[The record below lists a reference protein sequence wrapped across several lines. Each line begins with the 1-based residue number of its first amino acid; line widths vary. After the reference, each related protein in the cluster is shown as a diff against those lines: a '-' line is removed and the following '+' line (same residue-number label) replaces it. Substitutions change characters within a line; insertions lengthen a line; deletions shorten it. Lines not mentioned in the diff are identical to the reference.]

1 MVDGKV
7 VQAETNTPSSS
18 TCYMCGSKPSDINK
32 IAEIKKNTIIKEY
45 LECDLSPLHLIINC
59 MEFILHIG
67 YLMKIKTWRA
77 SGASNLGVGGI
88 QVITQ
93 IFFGAPLFGR
103 IIYQDK

>member
-1 MVDGKV
+1 MVVSLRIK
-7 VQAETNTPSSS
+7 
-18 TCYMCGSKPSDINK
+18 K

-45 LECDLSPLHLIINC
+45 LECGLSPLHLIINC
-59 MEFILHIG
+59 MEFMLHIG
-67 YLMKIKTWRA
+67 YLMKMKTWRA

-93 IFFGAPLFGR
+93 IFFGTPLFER